1 MQISGVSNSTPI
13 SAARTAP
20 SSSAVAPSSDQ
31 AVLNTSADSFSSL
44 VQEAAQMPDVR
55 SEVVDAYRSRIQA
68 GNYPSEDTL
77 AGLTRVIGGGVMQL
91 AQTDSA
97 SY

>member
-1 MQISGVSNSTPI
+1 
-13 SAARTAP
+13 
-20 SSSAVAPSSDQ
+20 
-31 AVLNTSADSFSSL
+31 
-44 VQEAAQMPDVR
+44 MPDVR